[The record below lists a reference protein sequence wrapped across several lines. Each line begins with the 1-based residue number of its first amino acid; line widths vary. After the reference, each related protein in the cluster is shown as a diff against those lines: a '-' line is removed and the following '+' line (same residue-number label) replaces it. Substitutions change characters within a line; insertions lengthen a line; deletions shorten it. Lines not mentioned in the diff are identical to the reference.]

1 MDQAHKEYFLSLL
14 GGKSVL
20 LPEDNIS
27 GYETGA
33 RGDIGKALCVLRP
46 DTTDDVSRIMAY
58 CAKHQIHIIPQSGN
72 TGLVGGSVPDKS
84 GQQAILNLERLNQVF
99 DVDVI
104 NQSIHV
110 GAGARLSSVN
120 STIEQHDLYVPID
133 LGSDPCIGGMISTN
147 TGGSRF
153 LKYRGMRDHVLGV
166 KAVLADEDGTIL
178 DVLCPLHKNNTG
190 LDVKQLFIGTCG
202 VYGIVTEAVIR
213 LSPLPQQ
220 SAAALL
226 IPSSADAL
234 NTLLSEIE
242 KSCGTYLSAFEG
254 MSGNSIRAALDHC
267 PSLTSPFGQD
277 DIPDYAVLVELSR
290 SWKIRND
297 EQSLDEVLENVLA
310 ELWERDEGLLD
321 NALIGNSD
329 KLWELRHNLS
339 EGVQKSGKLYAFDIS
354 FKRGDLMRF
363 RDFISGKLA
372 QEYPELTLCDFGH
385 IGDGAMHC
393 SLVLDR
399 NDPKATDAAYEKA
412 LREWVND
419 RVVFDFNGSYSAEHA
434 LGRKVQEAYNKYTPE
449 EIRVLTSAIKKAIAP
464 AGIGAVEL

>member
-14 GGKSVL
+14 GKKGVL

-33 RGDIGKALCVLRP
+33 RGDAGKALCVLRP
-46 DTTDDVSRIMAY
+46 ATTDDVSQIMAY
-58 CAKHQIHIIPQSGN
+58 CAKHKIHIIPQSGN

-84 GQQAILNLERLNQVF
+84 GQQAVLNLERLNHVF
-99 DVDVI
+99 DVDVV

-120 STIEQHDLYVPID
+120 SAIEDHSLHVPID

-166 KAVLADEDGTIL
+166 KAVLADEDGTII
-178 DVLCPLHKNNTG
+178 DVLYPLHKNNTG

-202 VYGIVTEAVIR
+202 AYGIVIEAVIR

-226 IPSSADAL
+226 IPSSAEAL
-234 NTLLSEIE
+234 NILLSEIE

-267 PSLTSPFGQD
+267 PSLISPFGQD
-277 DIPDYAVLVELSR
+277 DIPNYAVLVELSR
-290 SWKIRND
+290 SWKVRED

-329 KLWELRHNLS
+329 KLWELRHSLS

-363 RDFISGKLA
+363 RDFISEKLA

-385 IGDGAMHC
+385 VGDGAMHC
-393 SLVLDR
+393 SLVLDKD
-399 NDPKATDAAYEKA
+399 NPKATDAAYEKA

-434 LGRKVQEAYNKYTPE
+434 LGRKVQDAYNKYTPE

-464 AGIGAVEL
+464 ADIGAVEL